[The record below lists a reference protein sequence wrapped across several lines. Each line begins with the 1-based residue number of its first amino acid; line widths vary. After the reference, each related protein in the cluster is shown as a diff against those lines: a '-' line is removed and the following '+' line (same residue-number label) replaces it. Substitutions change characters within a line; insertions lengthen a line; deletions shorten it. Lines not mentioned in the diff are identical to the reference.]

1 MRFATREVLSLAFL
15 AACGAI
21 FAYSAFA
28 ADPPQPVPV
37 EKSMHEFM
45 EYVFMPAYK
54 RLKPLMA
61 AAPADNTGW
70 KGIKGESMVLAEGGN
85 LLLGRLPEKDAAAWA
100 ELSVAVR
107 DAGGQLYAA
116 AKKKDFPAA
125 KTHYEA
131 MLKKCN
137 ACHQQFDNGKHQLMP

>member
-1 MRFATREVLSLAFL
+1 MTFTRLTFVFLSLAMASSL
-15 AACGAI
+15 L
-21 FAYSAFA
+21 FA
-28 ADPPQPVPV
+28 ADPPTPQPV

-45 EYVFMPAYK
+45 EYVFQPAYK

-61 AAPADNTGW
+61 AAPADNVGW

-85 LLLGRLPEKDAAAWA
+85 LLLGRLPEKEGAAWA

-107 DAGGQLYAA
+107 ETGGQLYQA
-116 AKKKDFPAA
+116 AKKKDFAAA
-125 KTHYEA
+125 KEHYEA

-137 ACHQQFDNGKHQLMP
+137 ACHRKFDNGKHQLAP

>member
-1 MRFATREVLSLAFL
+1 MTFTRFTFTFLSVAL
-15 AACGAI
+15 I
-21 FAYSAFA
+21 SASLLA
-28 ADPPQPVPV
+28 ADPPAPQPV

-45 EYVFMPAYK
+45 EYVFQPAYK

-61 AAPADNTGW
+61 TAPADNAGW
-70 KGIKGESMVLAEGGN
+70 KGIKGESLVLAEGCN
-85 LLLGRLPEKDAAAWA
+85 LLLGRVPEKDGAAWS

-107 DAGGQLYAA
+107 ESGSQLYQA

-125 KTHYEA
+125 RQHYEA

-137 ACHQQFDNGKHQLMP
+137 ACHDKFEMGKHQLAP